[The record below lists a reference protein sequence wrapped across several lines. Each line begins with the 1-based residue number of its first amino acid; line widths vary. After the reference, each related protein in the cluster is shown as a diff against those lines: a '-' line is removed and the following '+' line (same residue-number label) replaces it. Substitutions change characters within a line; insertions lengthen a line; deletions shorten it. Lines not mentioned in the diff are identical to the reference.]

1 MRLAF
6 AVVIL
11 ALIAGC
17 GRAATHAGPRAVT
30 VDVIAARSAEPLKVT
45 SSALGAGGAFS
56 PRNTAYGENRSL
68 PLSWAPVA
76 AAGAY
81 AVVIEDPDAPS
92 PAPFVH
98 WVIWNIPGSANA
110 LPEGLP
116 NVGGLASPKGAV
128 QGSNGAGEL
137 GYHGPQPP
145 AGTGLH
151 HYHIQLFALDGP
163 LPLQAGAD
171 LGVLRQ
177 AMKDHVLAKGELIG
191 TCAAP

>member
-1 MRLAF
+1 MRLAL

-11 ALIAGC
+11 GLIAGC
-17 GRAATHAGPRAVT
+17 GRAETHERAVT
-30 VDVIAARSAEPLKVT
+30 AATIASRSAEPVKVS
-45 SSALGAGGAFS
+45 SSALGADGAFS

-76 AAGAY
+76 GAGAY

-98 WVIWNIPGSANA
+98 WVIWNIPANA
-110 LPEGLP
+110 VPEGLP
-116 NVGGLASPKGAV
+116 EAGGLTSPKGAV
-128 QGSNGAGEL
+128 QGSNGTGGL
-137 GYHGPQPP
+137 GYHGPHPP

-151 HYHIQLFALDGP
+151 HYHIQVFALDGP

-171 LGVLRQ
+171 LGALRR
-177 AMKDHVLAKGELIG
+177 AMAGHVLAKGELIG
-191 TCAAP
+191 TSAAP